1 MLQYMRDGNPIAI
14 LSTICRY
21 SYIVARF
28 SGYLQCCNAFT
39 VLVLQYSRFGI
50 LMN

>member
-28 SGYLQCCNAFT
+28 TGYVLQCVYSYYCT
-39 VLVLQYSRFGI
+39 VDSGF
-50 LMN
+50 